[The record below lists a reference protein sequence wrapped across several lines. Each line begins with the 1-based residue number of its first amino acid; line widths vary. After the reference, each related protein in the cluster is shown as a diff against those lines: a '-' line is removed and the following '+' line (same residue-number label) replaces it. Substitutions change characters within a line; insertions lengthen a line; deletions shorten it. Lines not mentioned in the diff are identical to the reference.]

1 MKHALLKLA
10 ITLAFAVSA
19 ILPSNAQ
26 DAFFVYRN
34 DGQFNAFF
42 NDEIDSIVCSN
53 IDLDSI
59 VHEEFVVQEFHTP
72 DSIYRI
78 PIASIDSVG
87 FQKPGTIYEKDVIQ
101 LNGSLFDY
109 LISEDSMSLTFDAT
123 IPSSLLPKV
132 GDKLATVELSDKLPF
147 GFAGLVREVREDT
160 CGYIVSCDTLQF
172 EEVMY
177 RFYGV
182 NEIVL
187 KQDEPQ
193 TRSYRKSYSRPFA
206 IEPIKFDDFPID
218 FSLAIGFSP
227 NGKTYFGKEWGAR
240 SVISLE
246 MPTFNGIVTYVI
258 DKIKL
263 LNHFHLNADIDLHST
278 TKTDIIGK
286 TYCEHTILESPN
298 PTTVIWG
305 IPFYLNPKLTIGID
319 GEMVIGFT
327 EYENVHYDVD
337 IVYYPRLYGVSSMIM
352 NTINCKSH
360 TTYTDT
366 EWEHITGSLSIQT
379 GFSAEIGLG
388 FKECWIGGEY
398 GVKAKF
404 GIETDLDLENLEK
417 ILIASTPQN
426 TKLYDTLKDV
436 YVDGRID
443 PILNILSVNADF
455 IPGISN
461 LRFNIFGLD
470 LPTTKTMKWDFLPK
484 FASTRAI
491 GGKENADGTSLEAST
506 LITNDCIIPYTVGFT
521 LFDNDGNKIGEPQW
535 RDEKFKSRGDE
546 PFVRYAKTWDN
557 VETGKKYHVYPTLK
571 FFGFDVLASPK
582 DDIAFGAITT
592 LDADAGVNTATMRGN
607 VKWEEGHESIF
618 NYGIIYG
625 TNPSLTVNSGT
636 MIAAAGNTD
645 GDFSVFVDGLEDDT
659 QYYYRAYLFVDG
671 EYFYAEEV
679 KSFKTKPADEVD
691 LGLSV
696 NWRSWNVGATKAEED
711 GNYFA
716 WGETEQKEEYTW
728 QTYFENPYDEN
739 DDWVGCATTT
749 DITGSD
755 KDAATVVLGEK
766 WRTPTSEEM
775 KELMDNCTWTWTT
788 MNGVNGY
795 MVESNVAGYEGNYIF
810 LPAAGNYDKK
820 DVKNK
825 GTYGGYW
832 TSTPLSSES
841 KAAAYNLYFY
851 GETILS
857 TQNSNRYTGRSIR
870 PVCEKPTNKT
880 E

>member
-1 MKHALLKLA
+1 M
-10 ITLAFAVSA
+10 V
-19 ILPSNAQ
+19 
-26 DAFFVYRN
+26 
-34 DGQFNAFF
+34 
-42 NDEIDSIVCSN
+42 DSIVFSE

-101 LNGSLFDY
+101 LNGNLFDY
-109 LISEDSMSLTFDAT
+109 LISEDSMSLTFDAA
-123 IPSSLLPKV
+123 IPSTLLPKV

-147 GFAGLVREVREDT
+147 GFAGLVREVKEDS

-177 RFYGV
+177 RFYGI

-193 TRSYRKSYSRPFA
+193 ISSYRKTYSRPFTIKPLKISSIKVDLINIFKPKDSDNDA
-206 IEPIKFDDFPID
+206 IKYLEGEPIACATYSIETTKI
-218 FSLAIGFSP
+218 
-227 NGKTYFGKEWGAR
+227 NGR
-240 SVISLE
+240 VS
-246 MPTFNGIVTYVI
+246 YVI
-258 DKIKL
+258 DKIILLSHYDLQAEIDLIGKYEWELGGKFELSANKKLNHIINEKL
-263 LNHFHLNADIDLHST
+263 LKN
-278 TKTDIIGK
+278 
-286 TYCEHTILESPN
+286 
-298 PTTVIWG
+298 
-305 IPFYLNPKLTIGID
+305 
-319 GEMVIGFT
+319 
-327 EYENVHYDVD
+327 
-337 IVYYPRLYGVSSMIM
+337 
-352 NTINCKSH
+352 
-360 TTYTDT
+360 
-366 EWEHITGSLSIQT
+366 
-379 GFSAEIGLG
+379 GLG
-388 FKECWIGGEY
+388 AKGLDFDFPLGFVPIHL
-398 GVKAKF
+398 GVIPKF
-404 GIETDLDLENLEK
+404 GITGELATIFTHNLSTNFKIHITHYPFTKALIHPFNTIKLAPTSLHNSFDWEIIAGNLSFQTGITLEVGIGNKHFWGGVEGGPMFSAKGGVDVDFEELANSQTK
-417 ILIASTPQN
+417 PLN
-426 TKLYDTLKDV
+426 TKVYDTFKDECIEWEIFTDTDV
-436 YVDGRID
+436 LVNFEDMVKWKWDLID
-443 PILNILSVNADF
+443 
-455 IPGISN
+455 IPKWTWGS
-461 LRFNIFGLD
+461 G
-470 LPTTKTMKWDFLPK
+470 KWDFLPK
-484 FASTRAI
+484 FAATRAI
-491 GGKENADGTSLEAST
+491 GEKENYDGTTLEAST

-521 LFDNDGNKIGEPQW
+521 LFDNEGNKIGDPQW

-546 PFVRYAKTWDN
+546 PFVRYAKTWNN
-557 VETGKKYHVYPTLK
+557 VETGRKYHVYPTLK
-571 FFGFDVLASPK
+571 FFNFDVLASPK

-592 LDADAGVNTATMRGN
+592 LDADAGINTATMRGN
-607 VKWEEGHESIF
+607 VKWEEDHESIF

-625 TNPSLTVNSGT
+625 TTPSLTVNSGT
-636 MIAAAGNTD
+636 PIAAAGNTD
-645 GDFSVFVDGLEDDT
+645 GDFSVFVNGLKDDT
-659 QYYYRAYLFVDG
+659 KYYYRAYLRVGD

-679 KSFKTKPADEVD
+679 KSFKTKKELADEVD

-728 QTYFENPYDEN
+728 QTYFENPHDEN
-739 DDWVGCATTT
+739 DNWVGCATTT

-775 KELMDNCTWTWTT
+775 KELMDNCTWKWTT
-788 MNGVNGY
+788 MNEVNGY
-795 MVESNVAGYEGNYIF
+795 MVESNVAGYVGNYIF

-825 GTYGGYW
+825 GSYGGYW

-870 PVCEKPTNKT
+870 PVCEKPTDET